1 MSTGIVIVTHGDIG
15 EALRS
20 EAEFITGE
28 SLASVACIS
37 FDGSEGDTASI
48 AASIEQADTGDGVLV
63 LADLIGASPA
73 NQVEVLLEAFD
84 STMVTGVNLAMLLCA
99 WANRDMP
106 LSKLTRKAVDCG
118 RRSTKI
124 FQK

>member
-1 MSTGIVIVTHGDIG
+1 MSTGIVVVTHGAIG
-15 EALRS
+15 SAIRT
-20 EAEFITGE
+20 EAELITGE
-28 SLASVACIS
+28 SLADISCIA
-37 FDGSEGDTASI
+37 FGDDEGVTGAITTAI
-48 AASIEQADTGDGVLV
+48 AEADSGHGVLV
-63 LADLIGASPA
+63 LTDLIGASPA
-73 NQVEVLLEAFD
+73 NHVESLLEAFD
-84 STMVTGVNLAMLLCA
+84 ATMVTGVNLAMLLCA

>member
-1 MSTGIVIVTHGDIG
+1 MSTGIVVVTHGAIG
-15 EALRS
+15 SALRA

-28 SLASVACIS
+28 SLADIRCIA
-37 FDGSEGDTASI
+37 FGDDDDGAREI
-48 AASIEQADTGDGVLV
+48 AASIAEADRGDGVLV
-63 LADLIGASPA
+63 LTDLIGASPA
-73 NQVEVLLEAFD
+73 NRVDSLLEEFE

-99 WANRDMP
+99 WSNRDMP

-118 RRSTKI
+118 RRSLKI